1 MTESPSLVSQPPE
14 TKTTPEPASSQST
27 VPEAAPEPFTF
38 DKLTL
43 PEGFTVDDETSKSFT
58 DLINDASLSPA
69 EKAQKLVDLQVGL
82 ATKSSE
88 SAAAQWVEVQ
98 KQWQDQARA
107 DPVIGGDK
115 LEPALGAIAKLIDS
129 QGEAA
134 ASIRQ
139 VMDLTGAG
147 NHPVMIKFLSK
158 IASEFSEGG
167 PVPGD
172 PPAGQQSLA
181 QKLFPSM
188 KA

>member
-1 MTESPSLVSQPPE
+1 MMSTEPETAPTPTPTTTESPSLVSQPPE

-107 DPVIGGDK
+107 DPVIGGD
-115 LEPALGAIAKLIDS
+115 
-129 QGEAA
+129 
-134 ASIRQ
+134 
-139 VMDLTGAG
+139 
-147 NHPVMIKFLSK
+147 
-158 IASEFSEGG
+158 
-167 PVPGD
+167 
-172 PPAGQQSLA
+172 
-181 QKLFPSM
+181 
-188 KA
+188 